1 METKHQPIAK
11 DAYVLATGEAASIRL
26 RLLDQIFGPATRW
39 LLNSLGLRAGLRV
52 AEIGCGSGLVALWLA
67 EQVGA
72 SGSVSA
78 VDVSADQL
86 RVAERNA
93 ASLHGVNLT
102 FHEASAYSTGLSLN
116 AFDLVYSRFLF
127 CHLTD
132 PLKALQE
139 MRALLK
145 PGGLLVC
152 EDYDDA
158 GITTDP
164 PTRAYRRLVEISR
177 TVHAMHGQDS
187 EIGLKLHRLF
197 REAGFASPEVS
208 LQQSAVL
215 RGETKRFW
223 ELTLREAAP
232 VIVATGAATAAELDS
247 ICDEMREI
255 ANNETTLIVLA
266 RVAQVWARKT

>member
-1 METKHQPIAK
+1 MEAKHQPIAK
-11 DAYVLATGEAASIRL
+11 DPYVLATGEAASIRL
-26 RLLDQIFGPATRW
+26 RLLDQIFGPATRS

-72 SGSVSA
+72 TGSVSA
-78 VDVSADQL
+78 VDISADQL

-93 ASLHGVNLT
+93 ASLQVANLT
-102 FHEASAYSTGLSLN
+102 FHEASAYGTGLPMN

-139 MRALLK
+139 MHALLK
-145 PGGLLVC
+145 PAGLLVC

-177 TVHAMHGQDS
+177 AVHAMHGQDS

-232 VIVATGAATAAELDS
+232 AIVATGAATAAELDS
-247 ICDEMREI
+247 ICEEMREI
-255 ANNETTLIVLA
+255 ANDETTLIVLA
-266 RVAQVWARKT
+266 RVSQVWAPKT